1 MHDPVLQSTN
11 ENRVVRL
18 NNMLNDHHELPIIHV
33 AMNVDD
39 YGSSARSFDV
49 FIKDNKL
56 DPTNFLARYDL
67 NYGSFDTHMGTLNV
81 RTSFAS
87 SVGAC
92 EYCANEGEVN
102 MVVIDRKSD
111 FFGGYFG
118 RRGYG
123 WPVPQAA
130 ISGLP
135 HIMVRF

>member
-67 NYGSFDTHMGTLNV
+67 NYGGALI
-81 RTSFAS
+81 RTW
-87 SVGAC
+87 V
-92 EYCANEGEVN
+92 
-102 MVVIDRKSD
+102 
-111 FFGGYFG
+111 
-118 RRGYG
+118 
-123 WPVPQAA
+123 
-130 ISGLP
+130 L
-135 HIMVRF
+135 